1 MIRKFAL
8 PAILAAAFMALG
20 ACATPRHAAETTEAT
35 AADYSPGPLSQ
46 PAAVVEP
53 APKDLTVRSTVM
65 RGTPPAKPVP
75 NPRTGARRG
84 DVSLNFVDADVR
96 DVAAAVLRDILG
108 LTYVVDESVHQNVT
122 LSTTQPVRRQDVLP
136 LFEDALKSSSL
147 ALVHRGAIYAI
158 APLSSAK
165 GEAPVLQQGQ
175 GGYGSET
182 IQLKFISAVELKKL
196 LDPLVPGAI
205 AQVDEAHNTLVI
217 TGTTTQRTSIHDL
230 IGQFDVDWLKG
241 MSFALIVPQRTDS
254 RLIVPELDKLLN
266 GQGAPTSGQVRLI
279 SMERLNGILAISAQP
294 QYLDDVRHWIE
305 VLDREG
311 ESAERKLYVY
321 RVQNGRSADLARTLI
336 AGFGGGVQQSANVGA
351 NNTGVTP
358 PGQPAPIG
366 FSSGTGSSSST
377 SSTGAAGT
385 TSGFHSSTPMGSSSS
400 FGSGGN
406 SSFGQPSAG
415 PISGSVTLGLGGP
428 PGSTSISSDEANNA
442 IVVFATPREYAVV
455 EDALRK
461 LDVLPLQVMIEA
473 AITEVT
479 LTDELKYGVQ
489 WYFQSANS
497 KFFLSQGGNKFPKPI
512 LPGFSYL
519 YSNGDGSI
527 QAALD
532 ALSQVT
538 HIDVISAP
546 KLMVLNNQT
555 ASLEVG
561 DQVPV
566 STGSAVSTVSGDAPI
581 VNSIE
586 YRDTGVILNVT
597 PRVNAGGLVLL
608 DISQEVS
615 DVAETQ
621 TSNIDSPTI
630 QQRKFS
636 SSIAVQDGQTV
647 ALGGLIRDSKT
658 VDKNGLPVLS
668 RIPVLGGLFGSQD
681 TTHKRTELLVLLTPR
696 VVRNPDDAKAIT
708 DELMRK
714 IKTLQPTAFPRPPAS
729 ANH

>member
-1 MIRKFAL
+1 MIRIFAL
-8 PAILAAAFMALG
+8 TAALAAALG
-20 ACATPRHAAETTEAT
+20 LAACATRHAEVVTPAAP
-35 AADYSPGPLSQ
+35 AADYSPGPLSA
-46 PAAVVEP
+46 PAAVVQP
-53 APKDLTVRSTVM
+53 APKDTTVRSTIM
-65 RGTPPAKPVP
+65 RGTPPQKPSP
-75 NPRTGARRG
+75 TPRRGAARG
-84 DVSLNFVDADVR
+84 DVSLNFIGADVR
-96 DVAAAVLRDILG
+96 DVAQAVLGDMLG
-108 LTYVVDESVHQNVT
+108 LSYVVDQDASGTVN
-122 LSTTQPVRRQDVLP
+122 LTTAHPVRRADVLP
-136 LFEDALKSSSL
+136 LFEDALRSSKL

-158 APLSSAK
+158 APLSDAK
-165 GEAPVLQQGQ
+165 GEAPVLAQGQ
-175 GGYGSET
+175 AGFGTET
-182 IQLKFISAVELKKL
+182 IQLKFISAAELKKL
-196 LDPLVPGAI
+196 LDPIVPGAI
-205 AQVDEAHNTLVI
+205 AEVDEAHNTLVI

-230 IGQFDVDWLKG
+230 IGQFDVDWLRG
-241 MSFALIVPQRTDS
+241 MSFALIIPQRTDS

-336 AGFGGGVQQSANVGA
+336 TGFGGSAQAANPAGA
-351 NNTGVTP
+351 NTSGVTP
-358 PGQPAPIG
+358 AGQPAPIG
-366 FSSGTGSSSST
+366 FSSGTSASS
-377 SSTGAAGT
+377 GAAAGT
-385 TSGFHSSTPMGSSSS
+385 TPGFHSGSGTSGSS
-400 FGSGGN
+400 FGSGQ
-406 SSFGQPSAG
+406 SSTFGQPSAG
-415 PISGSVTLGLGGP
+415 PTSGSVNLGLGGP
-428 PGSTSISSDEANNA
+428 PGSTTISSDEANNA

-489 WYFQSANS
+489 WYLQSANS
-497 KFFLSQGGNKFPKPI
+497 RFIQSQGANKFPKPI

-519 YSNGDGSI
+519 YSNGSGSI

-597 PRVNAGGLVLL
+597 PRVNSGGLVLL

-615 DVAETQ
+615 DVAA
-621 TSNIDSPTI
+621 TSTSTIDSPTI
-630 QQRKFS
+630 QQRKFA
-636 SSIAVQDGQTV
+636 SSIAIQDGQTV
-647 ALGGLIRDSKT
+647 ALGGLIRDSKE
-658 VDKNGLPVLS
+658 VSKDGLPGLS
-668 RIPVLGGLFGSQD
+668 KIPVVGGLFGSQN

-708 DELMRK
+708 EELMRK
-714 IKTLQPTAFPRPPAS
+714 IKTLQPTAAPKAKP
-729 ANH
+729 

>member
-1 MIRKFAL
+1 
-8 PAILAAAFMALG
+8 
-20 ACATPRHAAETTEAT
+20 
-35 AADYSPGPLSQ
+35 
-46 PAAVVEP
+46 
-53 APKDLTVRSTVM
+53 
-65 RGTPPAKPVP
+65 
-75 NPRTGARRG
+75 
-84 DVSLNFVDADVR
+84 
-96 DVAAAVLRDILG
+96 
-108 LTYVVDESVHQNVT
+108 
-122 LSTTQPVRRQDVLP
+122 
-136 LFEDALKSSSL
+136 
-147 ALVHRGAIYAI
+147 
-158 APLSSAK
+158 
-165 GEAPVLQQGQ
+165 
-175 GGYGSET
+175 
-182 IQLKFISAVELKKL
+182 
-196 LDPLVPGAI
+196 
-205 AQVDEAHNTLVI
+205 
-217 TGTTTQRTSIHDL
+217 
-230 IGQFDVDWLKG
+230 

-321 RVQNGRSADLARTLI
+321 RVQNGRSSDLARTLI
-336 AGFGGGVQQSANVGA
+336 AGFGGGVQQSTNVGA
-351 NNTGVTP
+351 NASGVTP
-358 PGQPAPIG
+358 PGQPSPIG
-366 FSSGTGSSSST
+366 FSSGTGSSSSSSSS
-377 SSTGAAGT
+377 SSTGSSSAFHPVSGAGT
-385 TSGFHSSTPMGSSSS
+385 TPGYGSSGSSS
-400 FGSGGN
+400 G
-406 SSFGQPSAG
+406 FGQPSAG
-415 PISGSVTLGLGGP
+415 PVAGTVSLGLGGP

-489 WYFQSANS
+489 WFFQSANS
-497 KFFLSQGGNKFPKPI
+497 KFFLSQGGNKYPKPI

-597 PRVNAGGLVLL
+597 PRVNSGGLVLL

-615 DVAETQ
+615 DVAETS

-630 QQRKFS
+630 QQRKFA

-668 RIPVLGGLFGSQD
+668 RIPVVGGLFGSQD

-714 IKTLQPTAFPRPPAS
+714 IKTLQPTAFPRAPAS